1 MDSFTIGIIA
11 GTLTTISFIP
21 QIIKIYKTKN
31 AKDLSILMFLIFSL
45 GVLLWLI
52 YGITI
57 GERPII
63 IANCVTLFFILLI
76 LAMKV
81 RYR

>member
-1 MDSFTIGIIA
+1 MDSFTIGIVA

-21 QIIKIYKTKN
+21 QIIKIYKTKD

-45 GVLLWLI
+45 GVLLWLT
-52 YGITI
+52 YGIVI
-57 GERPII
+57 GELPII
-63 IANCVTLFFILLI
+63 IANCVTLFFIVVI
-76 LAMKV
+76 LAMKI

>member
-1 MDSFTIGIIA
+1 MDSFVIGIIA

-31 AKDLSILMFLIFSL
+31 AKDLSVLMFLIFSL

-52 YGITI
+52 YGIAI
-57 GERPII
+57 GELPVI
-63 IANCVTLFFILLI
+63 IANCVTLLFIIVI
-76 LAMKV
+76 LAMKI